1 MAENVNM
8 DSFIQDTLR
17 SIQRPRDVDF
27 YSEQP
32 LVSKST
38 KQFTTSS
45 ISDTPVSVFT
55 DGRLLS
61 QASSSSFFG
70 VYNATEDTLTIGKGS
85 YEYPLGTSVDVEETT
100 GSGYFAYAVIKQSA
114 VGGLVSFEIE
124 ISGDL
129 KDPTT
134 MAAGTPSYV
143 EYSNVLLGEVKS
155 VPSEGDGPNVT
166 KFVQRRVGNLSLI
179 YRIIN
184 GAFCLWPETTG
195 GSPM

>member
-27 YSEQP
+27 YSEQQP

-70 VYNATEDTLTIGKGS
+70 TYNATEDTLTIGKGS

-114 VGGLVSFEIE
+114 EGGLVSFEIE
-124 ISGDL
+124 ISNDP

-134 MAAGTPSYV
+134 MAAGNSFL

-155 VPSEGDGPNVT
+155 VPSEGDGANVT